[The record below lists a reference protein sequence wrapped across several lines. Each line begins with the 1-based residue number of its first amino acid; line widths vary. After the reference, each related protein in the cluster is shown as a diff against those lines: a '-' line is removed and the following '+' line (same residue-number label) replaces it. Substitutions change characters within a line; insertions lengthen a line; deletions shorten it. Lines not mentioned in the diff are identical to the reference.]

1 MKLCFKK
8 RKRRYLNNN
17 SQLKQFHF
25 SISNDFKS
33 FYKILEKS
41 KLQYG
46 AKPTHSLKEL
56 MKLKKTFPE
65 DVHLII
71 SKHKKQCVGGSVVF
85 FTNQNS
91 SLVFYN
97 TIEDKFRTTQLAT
110 LQLYRCM
117 GLSKKHN
124 RDILDLGVSHNPE
137 SKTPLSPKFS
147 LIQFKELF
155 GARGVLRIVY
165 QKDYRVNKKN

>member
-1 MKLCFKK
+1 MLQK
-8 RKRRYLNNN
+8 RKQRYVNN
-17 SQLKQFHF
+17 SEKLKQFHF
-25 SISNDFKS
+25 SVSREFKP

-56 MKLKKTFPE
+56 MNLKKLFPE
-65 DVHLII
+65 EVYLII
-71 SKHKKQCVGGSVVF
+71 SKYKKRCVGGSVVF

-97 TIEDKFRTTQLAT
+97 TIEDEFRTTQLAT
-110 LQLYRCM
+110 LQLYKCM
-117 GLSKKHN
+117 DLSKQHN

-137 SKTPLSPKFS
+137 SNNPLSPKFS
-147 LIQFKELF
+147 LIQFKEQF
-155 GARGVLRIVY
+155 GARGVLRIIY